1 MDDVLCYRTSEEGT
15 VERYYSC
22 KPIPEMIE
30 IANQCYDQGHQVVGY
45 TARGMT
51 IFTGDVKKIYS
62 NMYELTKGQ
71 LDEWGVKYHQLIM
84 GKAHY
89 DILID
94 DKAIN
99 SEEIK
104 SVDDIEDFLG

>member
-1 MDDVLCYRTSEEGT
+1 MNEVKLNTRGNSMASGKRSIRIFYE
-15 VERYYSC
+15 
-22 KPIPEMIE
+22 EMIE
-30 IANQCYDQGHQVVGY
+30 IANQCYDQGHQVVVY